1 MADRGRAP
9 ASDGPL
15 PPIPVPDPPPEV
27 LVRVIQWIIYW
38 RLEDTGGLDPDRVA
52 CPLPLRADDARGSR

>member
-1 MADRGRAP
+1 MAERGRATS
-9 ASDGPL
+9 SDGPL